1 MADNDFLPV
10 YLIVGADELKREF
23 VYGRLNE
30 RMAKLGDLD
39 FNKDV
44 LEGGSLAPDE
54 LTAACNTMPFMSEK
68 RLVVIQS
75 AERLKK
81 AAQEAIVCLLYTS
94 PSPRDTR

>member
-39 FNKDV
+39 STRTCSKV
-44 LEGGSLAPDE
+44 GRSPPTSSRRLAIR
-54 LTAACNTMPFMSEK
+54 CRS
-68 RLVVIQS
+68 
-75 AERLKK
+75 
-81 AAQEAIVCLLYTS
+81 
-94 PSPRDTR
+94 